1 MINIDMN
8 PGEKNQK
15 NKKYTV
21 SFHRPLQ
28 TYFRDLKNSGFNVS
42 GLEEWISNKKS
53 QNGPRQKAED
63 VARKEIPMFMCIEA
77 VKVL

>member
-1 MINIDMN
+1 MMNMDMN
-8 PGEKNQK
+8 PGEKIQK

-28 TYFRDLKNSGFNVS
+28 SYFKNLNEAGFCVS
-42 GLEEWISNKKS
+42 RLEEWISNKKS

-63 VARKEIPMFMCIEA
+63 TARKEIPMFMCIEA
-77 VKVL
+77 LKV